1 MRKLIFLWFMV
12 SVMRELLPSVSWANT
27 LPFINEFHYDN
38 SGTDTGEA
46 IEIAGPA
53 GLNLSGWSIVLYNG
67 TGGAAYDTKVLSGT
81 IPDLQNGLGALFFS
95 YPANGIQNGA
105 SDGIALIDPLSAAAQ
120 FLSYEG
126 TFTAVGGPASGIAST
141 DIGASEPSDTPLGY
155 SLQLVGF
162 GKEYSDFNWMGAMTN
177 TFGAINTGQAFI
189 NSPIVPE
196 PATLLLFGLGWL
208 GLAFRRNKGDA

>member
-67 TGGAAYDTKVLSGT
+67 ADGKKYITSNLNGIV
-81 IPDLQNGLGALFFS
+81 PHLQNGLGSLAFS
-95 YPANGIQNGA
+95 ISGIQNG
-105 SDGIALIDPLSAAAQ
+105 SPDGIALIDPLSAVVQ

-126 TFTAVGGPASGIAST
+126 TFTAIDGPAVGIT
-141 DIGASEPSDTPLGY
+141 FIDIGVSESFDSPVGY
-155 SLQLVGF
+155 SLQLAGS
-162 GKEYSDFNWMGAMTN
+162 GKEYSDFSWMGAMPN

-196 PATLLLFGLGWL
+196 PATLLLLGLGWW
-208 GLAFRRNKGDA
+208 GLAFRRKKIT